1 MHREQAQHEHDKYM
15 PVCHGRVEQD
25 TMEQYHGGERGDE
38 TINPSGLIAGPWY
51 CPDCDWQE
59 GKRADSLLPDLG
71 TGLPNVE
78 TH

>member
-15 PVCHGRVEQD
+15 PVCHGRVEQAEAD
-25 TMEQYHGGERGDE
+25 VWVLLAAKT
-38 TINPSGLIAGPWY
+38 GPWF

-59 GKRADSLLPDLG
+59 GKKAASLLPDLG
-71 TGLPNVE
+71 TELPKVD